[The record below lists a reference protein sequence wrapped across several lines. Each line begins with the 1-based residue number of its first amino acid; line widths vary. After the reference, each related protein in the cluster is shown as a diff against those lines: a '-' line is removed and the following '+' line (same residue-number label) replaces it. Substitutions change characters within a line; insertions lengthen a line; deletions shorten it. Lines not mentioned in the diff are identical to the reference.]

1 MRMPTFLVLGVA
13 KSGTT
18 SLYHYLNQHPQVY
31 LPSKKEPHFF
41 AHGEEPLPTF
51 TGPGAANP
59 QKQVIMT
66 LVAYQALFAEWRDEA
81 AVGDLST
88 TNMLPRA
95 CERIQHYI
103 PNARMILLLRQ
114 PTERAYSQ
122 FLHARRVGLEPLRDF
137 AQALAAEPMR
147 VERGWVPG
155 LFYRPSGFYAPILH
169 RYFAA
174 FPREQIRVY
183 LHEEWQTEPSR
194 VLREIFDFIGV
205 DTQFIPDM
213 SVRHN
218 TAAIPRNQWLIRFLR
233 QPHVAKQWL
242 KPVMPT
248 ALRRQGVQWLT
259 AYNRAKAPT
268 LDPQLRAELNEL
280 YRQDIVQTQRLLGR
294 DLSHWLH

>member
-31 LPSKKEPHFF
+31 LPSRKEPHFF

-59 QKQVIMT
+59 KKHVIMT
-66 LVAYQALFAEWRDEA
+66 LADYQALFAEWRDETA
-81 AVGDLST
+81 GGDLST
-88 TNMLPRA
+88 TNVLPRA
-95 CERIQHYI
+95 CARIQHYI

-114 PTERAYSQ
+114 PAERAYSQ
-122 FLHARRVGLEPLRDF
+122 FLHARRVDLEPFSDF

-147 VERGWVPG
+147 TEQRW
-155 LFYRPSGFYAPILH
+155 LPSLCYSSVSFYAPILQ

-174 FPREQIRVY
+174 FSREQLRIY
-183 LHEEWQTEPSR
+183 LYEEWQTEPLR

-205 DTQFIPDM
+205 DKQFTPDM
-213 SVRHN
+213 TVRHN
-218 TAAIPRNQWLIRFLR
+218 TAAIPRSRWLLRFLR
-233 QPHVAKQWL
+233 QPHVAKRWL
-242 KPVMPT
+242 KPFVPAT
-248 ALRRQGVQWLT
+248 VRRQGIQRLT
-259 AYNRAKAPT
+259 AYNRAKAPR
-268 LDPQLRAELNEL
+268 LDPRLRAQLNEL
-280 YRQDIVQTQRLLGR
+280 YQEDIAQVQSLLGR